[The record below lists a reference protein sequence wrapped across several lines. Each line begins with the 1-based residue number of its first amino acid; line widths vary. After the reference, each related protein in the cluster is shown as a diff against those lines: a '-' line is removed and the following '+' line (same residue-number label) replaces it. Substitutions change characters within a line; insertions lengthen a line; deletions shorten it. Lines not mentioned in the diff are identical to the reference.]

1 MVRLLRPIYLAAI
14 FFIVTNI
21 AWSTEDVS
29 SQSWGTYSPSDYD
42 TDDRQTS
49 YIEKNGGNTGQG
61 GDSTTIT
68 YGDKNYFS
76 LQQVVK
82 NELPFRATRTV
93 YDHQKFVDDNF
104 DIVFYIEDIGNR
116 SELGVKNIT
125 VDFDKSNAF
134 KYIKINDNDSIDKK
148 IPINNSTFINVTIK
162 FTRTGS
168 ISLPKIRIDGAYYP
182 FEDTVI
188 TVDRPTT
195 RYFNYISLFLTGIG
209 ALSVFFFKE
218 LYLDIDYKK
227 RNLLNGISYALRKLR
242 RMDKIDC
249 ICWALII
256 AAILFV
262 ILVCIPFCLDFIIR
276 FLIDPL

>member
-29 SQSWGTYSPSDYD
+29 PQSWGTYSPSYD
-42 TDDRQTS
+42 TDGQTS
-49 YIEKNGGNTGQG
+49 YVKPSNGDTGHR
-61 GDSTTIT
+61 GDSTTIS
-68 YGDKNYFS
+68 YGDENYIF

-82 NELPFRATRTV
+82 NEPPFRVTRTV

-104 DIVFYIEDIGNR
+104 DIVFYIEDIGKS
-116 SELGVKNIT
+116 SESGVKNIT
-125 VDFDKSNAF
+125 VYFDESNAF
-134 KYIKINDNDSIDKK
+134 KYISINDNVCINKTF
-148 IPINNSTFINVTIK
+148 PINNRTFINVTIK

-168 ISLPKIRIDGAYYP
+168 ISLPGIRINGTYYP
-182 FEDTVI
+182 FADTVI
-188 TVDRPTT
+188 TVDRPTS

-242 RMDKIDC
+242 RMDKIDR